1 MSRTTIQID
10 EALNDYLRDI
20 SVRETEVMSDL
31 RERTA
36 EMEAA
41 NMQISSEQ
49 GALMTLLVEL
59 MGVGRAVE
67 IGTFTGYSALCIAR
81 AMPDDG
87 ELICCDVDEEWTSIA
102 QDYWKE
108 AGLDDRIRL
117 ELRPA
122 LETLEA
128 LIDDRQAESFDFAF
142 VDADKENYV
151 DYYDRCM
158 TLVRPGGLL
167 AFDNV
172 LWGGSVV
179 DPEDDDASTRAIRR
193 LNETIADDARVT
205 PSMVPIGDGLLLARK
220 R

>member
-20 SVRETEVMSDL
+20 SVRETEVMTDL

-128 LIDDRQAESFDFAF
+128 LIDDGEAEGFDFAF

-193 LNETIADDARVT
+193 LNETIADDPRVT

>member
-10 EALNDYLRDI
+10 EALNDYLREI
-20 SVRETEVMSDL
+20 SVRETEVMAEL

-36 EMEAA
+36 SMEAA
-41 NMQISSEQ
+41 NMQISAEQ

-59 MGVGRAVE
+59 MGVERAIE
-67 IGTFTGYSALCIAR
+67 IGTFTGYSALCIGR
-81 AMPDDG
+81 ALPEDG
-87 ELICCDVDEEWTSIA
+87 ELVCCDVDEEWTSIA
-102 QDYWKE
+102 RDYWAKE
-108 AGLDDRIRL
+108 GLDDRIRL

-128 LIDDRQAESFDFAF
+128 LIDDGHRGDFDFAF

-151 DYYDRCM
+151 AYYEGCM
-158 TLVRPGGLL
+158 DLVGPGGLL

-172 LWGGSVV
+172 LWSGSVV
-179 DPEDDDASTRAIRR
+179 DPEDDDPSTKAIRR
-193 LNETIADDARVT
+193 LNDTVADDDRVT
-205 PSMVPIGDGLLLARK
+205 PSLVPIGDGLLLARK

>member
-20 SVRETEVMSDL
+20 SVRETEVMTDL

-128 LIDDRQAESFDFAF
+128 LIDDGEAEGFDFAF

-172 LWGGSVV
+172 FWGGSVV

-193 LNETIADDARVT
+193 LNETIADDPRVT

>member
-20 SVRETEVMSDL
+20 SVRETEVMTDL

-59 MGVGRAVE
+59 MGVERAVE
-67 IGTFTGYSALCIAR
+67 VGTFTGYSALCIAR
-81 AMPDDG
+81 AMAADG

-102 QDYWKE
+102 QDYWAR

-128 LIDDRQAESFDFAF
+128 LIDDGQADSFDFAF

-151 DYYDRCM
+151 EYYDRCM

-172 LWGGSVV
+172 LWSGSVV
-179 DPEDDDASTRAIRR
+179 NPDDDDASTRAIRR
-193 LNETIADDARVT
+193 LNETIADDERVT